1 MQNTGLLV
9 QGFPPPF
16 STGWSTPLSGLSML
30 LGRMNQTVQF
40 SFGPRP
46 NPPASFLAPGNA
58 SLLISDYA
66 IVGTRSSTFGGRV
79 FADGTATCAG
89 ALNPPPASSL
99 ALALFC

>member
-1 MQNTGLLV
+1 
-9 QGFPPPF
+9 
-16 STGWSTPLSGLSML
+16 
-30 LGRMNQTVQF
+30 MNQTVQF

-89 ALNPPPASSL
+89 APEPATGLFIGVGVVLLNAAVRAKRSRSS
-99 ALALFC
+99 